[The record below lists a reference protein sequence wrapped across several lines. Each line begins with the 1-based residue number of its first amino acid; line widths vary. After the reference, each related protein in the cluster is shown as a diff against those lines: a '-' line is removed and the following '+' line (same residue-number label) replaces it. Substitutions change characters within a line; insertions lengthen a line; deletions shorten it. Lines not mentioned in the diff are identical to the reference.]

1 MLIPLAYKYNILE
14 NIIDEVRYGFLLI
27 YASTTYSVV
36 FLLHTPTPAPAPIK
50 IGFSAI
56 RCGSCGCVG
65 EAYTLFRRCDQNW
78 GSPYNE
84 SKENRITFHRLYII
98 VCYTY
103 ILIVYASD
111 VILYLYVNNM

>member
-27 YASTTYSVV
+27 YASITYSAV
-36 FLLHTPTPAPAPIK
+36 FLLHTPAPAPIK
-50 IGFSAI
+50 ISFGAM

-84 SKENRITFHRLYII
+84 SK
-98 VCYTY
+98 V
-103 ILIVYASD
+103 IVYMIEKLSHPAKLID
-111 VILYLYVNNM
+111 FFKGGRGG